1 MPLEIVKEV
10 AETERLQCDIEFIDI
25 YKDRL
30 FTTSDGG
37 KVKV

>member
-1 MPLEIVKEV
+1 MPLEVVKEV
-10 AETERLQCDIEFIDI
+10 VEPQRLQCDIEFMDI
-25 YKDRL
+25 HQDRL